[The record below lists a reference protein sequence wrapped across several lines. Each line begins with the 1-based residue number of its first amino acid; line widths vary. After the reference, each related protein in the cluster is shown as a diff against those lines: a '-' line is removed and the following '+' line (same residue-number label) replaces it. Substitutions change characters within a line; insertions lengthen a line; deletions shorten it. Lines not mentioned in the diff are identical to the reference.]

1 MSIEDSRELAL
12 AHIGPDSQVSNE
24 GVNRVANHYHTSA
37 ATIESQRK
45 QLAAFAE
52 DDDDRQSRNE
62 LKLELA
68 AKNNEIASLK
78 EEVKEKDMELVAVT
92 TKQAANEETV
102 ARVEHREG
110 HLRVGEKA
118 PLLTCEL
125 VDGLQFKED
134 MTFGSL
140 MNILKSADSRL
151 VLNRQRSRQVAVR
164 DVDSFMGSSYAHQEL
179 RPLLIALI
187 NEEHVLKFEVLA
199 RLNEL
204 RKAKKEVGDKEVHV
218 NRPAPLTLSSEIVPD
233 ILDKVFHN
241 DNNDAFFCKLQEWA
255 SDYGSKYP
263 NVSPTKKQQR
273 YKNTPSGTTPTYR
286 RSARTPT
293 RESTPSSL
301 KRNRQRSATPTLLPE
316 PSKDAPPNALFT
328 SLCSPRNERT
338 SKRRRF
344 R

>member
-1 MSIEDSRELAL
+1 MTTTVKVETNLNWSWR
-12 AHIGPDSQVSNE
+12 
-24 GVNRVANHYHTSA
+24 
-37 ATIESQRK
+37 QR
-45 QLAAFAE
+45 
-52 DDDDRQSRNE
+52 
-62 LKLELA
+62 
-68 AKNNEIASLK
+68 NNVIASLK
-78 EEVKEKDMELVAVT
+78 EEVKEKDVELVAVT

-102 ARVEHREG
+102 ARIEHREG
-110 HLRVGEKA
+110 YLRVGEKA
-118 PLLTCEL
+118 PLLICEL
-125 VDGLQFKED
+125 VDGMQFKED

-140 MNILKSADSRL
+140 MNTLKSADSRL

-179 RPLLIALI
+179 GPLLIALI

-204 RKAKKEVGDKEVHV
+204 RKDKKEVGDKEVHA
-218 NRPAPLTLSSEIVPD
+218 NRPAPLTLSSEIVPE

-255 SDYGSKYP
+255 SDYGNKYP

-301 KRNRQRSATPTLLPE
+301 KRNRRRSATPTLLPE
-316 PSKDAPPNALFT
+316 PSKDVPPNALFT